1 MYKIVEMYN
10 IYDKGR
16 ISDNSGN
23 IFREI
28 TFVKHAGDIQRN
40 TLYFLENDG
49 FCVPA
54 FDEEKGIEGLFKFS
68 QFSKLAV
75 KRTYTITKL

>member
-1 MYKIVEMYN
+1 MYKIVGKYN

-16 ISDNSGN
+16 IADNSGN

-54 FDEEKGIEGLFKFS
+54 FDEERGIEGFFKFP

-75 KRTYTITKL
+75 KQTYMIIKL